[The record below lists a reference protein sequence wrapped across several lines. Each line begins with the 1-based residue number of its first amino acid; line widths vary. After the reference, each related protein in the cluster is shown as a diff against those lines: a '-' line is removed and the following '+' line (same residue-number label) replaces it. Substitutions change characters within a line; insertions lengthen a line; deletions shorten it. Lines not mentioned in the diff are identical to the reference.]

1 MAGREINCSC
11 TCKVKGKHYFL
22 QICVRRLENTKSE
35 KFKPSKKLAVT
46 VQDLAMSLTLGASL
60 CMRN

>member
-22 QICVRRLENTKSE
+22 QICVARLENTKSE
-35 KFKPSKKLAVT
+35 KFKPSKSAVT
-46 VQDLAMSLTLGASL
+46 VQDLAMSLTLGTSL